1 MVLSPLPN
9 WLKEIIEVEGE
20 KMKREVSL
28 LKGAAA
34 GLVAGF
40 VASWVMNQFQ
50 AKLGE
55 SLSGRH
61 KSHGAQSEQSGTPEA
76 GVGEFLKKRGAEDSE
91 DNAAERTANFLSV
104 AAFNKPLSKGEKDLG
119 GTIFHYAF
127 GAGTGALYGA
137 ASEVV
142 PFVRTGLGL
151 PFGLGV
157 WAVAD
162 EFVVPALGLSKSPSE
177 YSASIHGYA
186 LSSHLVYGL
195 ATELTHRLTRRALS
209 TREVF

>member
-1 MVLSPLPN
+1 
-9 WLKEIIEVEGE
+9 
-20 KMKREVSL
+20 MKREVSL

-55 SLSGRH
+55 SFSGRQ
-61 KSHGAQSEQSGTPEA
+61 KSHGAQSEQTGTPEA
-76 GVGEFLKKRGAEDSE
+76 GAGEFLKKRGADSAE
-91 DNAAERTANFLSV
+91 DNAAERTANVLSV
-104 AAFNKPLSKGEKDLG
+104 AALNKPLSREEKDLG

-162 EFVVPALGLSKSPSE
+162 EFVVPALGLSKPPSD
-177 YSASIHGYA
+177 YPVSIHGYA
-186 LSSHLVYGL
+186 FASHLVYGL
-195 ATELTHRLTRRALS
+195 TTELTHRLTRRALS
-209 TREVF
+209 TRQVSSPPSHILKHVAKAEF